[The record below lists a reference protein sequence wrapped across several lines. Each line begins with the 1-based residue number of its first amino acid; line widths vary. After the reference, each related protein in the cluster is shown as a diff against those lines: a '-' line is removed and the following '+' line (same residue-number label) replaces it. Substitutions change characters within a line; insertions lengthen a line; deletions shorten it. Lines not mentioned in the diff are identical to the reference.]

1 MSRFIEA
8 VLMFLLVLAACLVG
22 FSVVFGIV
30 WIWTIGL
37 MSLTN
42 GFQFALYLIATFAVI
57 PAVAITHT
65 IMEDYR

>member
-1 MSRFIEA
+1 MKRFIDA
-8 VLMFLLVLAACLVG
+8 ILIFLMVLTACLVG
-22 FSVVFGIV
+22 FSVIFGIA

-42 GFQFALYLIATFAVI
+42 WFQISLYCIATFAVI
-57 PAVAITHT
+57 PAVAVTHT